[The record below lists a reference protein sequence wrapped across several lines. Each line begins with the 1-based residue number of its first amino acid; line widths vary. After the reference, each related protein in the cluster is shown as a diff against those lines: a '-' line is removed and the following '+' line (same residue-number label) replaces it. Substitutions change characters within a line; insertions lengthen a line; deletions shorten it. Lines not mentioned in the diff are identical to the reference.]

1 MLFFLILLAV
11 LVLVII
17 LRASLNIYF
26 PPKELSVLPANFK
39 VTENLVSINEKGKM
53 EHSIYI
59 DKHNKK
65 ALLCKKSKKTLQILK
80 EFNLKDI
87 KKISKFEDVNTEL
100 TEKNFIYVRNMG
112 LKIVLKDSYMFSLNF
127 INEDAY
133 VRKPEHVYDM
143 NKRLLDDHIKSLK
156 VS

>member
-1 MLFFLILLAV
+1 MLLLLILLGVFV
-11 LVLVII
+11 LVVI
-17 LRASLNIYF
+17 LRAFLNIYF
-26 PPKELSVLPANFK
+26 PPKELSVLPDNFK
-39 VTENLVSINEKGKM
+39 ITENLVSINEKGKM
-53 EHSIYI
+53 EHSLYI

-65 ALLCKKSKKTLQILK
+65 ALLCKKNKKALQILK

-100 TEKNFIYVRNMG
+100 TEKNFIYVRNLG
-112 LKIVLKDSYMFSLNF
+112 LKIVLKDSYIFSLNF

-133 VRKPEHVYDM
+133 TRKPEHVYDM
-143 NKRLLDDHIKSLK
+143 NKRLLDEHIRSLK